1 MARFLAALRSVN
13 VEPLCFVWALGYSM
27 MDVTRQ
33 DLLYQVISSVERKG
47 TQARNYPVI
56 QTACMNNYGVAGSNC
71 SELVKA
77 NTSMKHDIERTTTY
91 YLQACTL
98 VESIL
103 PSIFCLFVGPWTDE
117 HGRKWPIVSN
127 YQTNHCLNWILST
140 NLKHPR
146 LQDVLV
152 LLSLHP
158 IILSSPFYLA
168 QNFGTS

>member
-1 MARFLAALRSVN
+1 
-13 VEPLCFVWALGYSM
+13 
-27 MDVTRQ
+27 
-33 DLLYQVISSVERKG
+33 
-47 TQARNYPVI
+47 
-56 QTACMNNYGVAGSNC
+56 MNNYGVAGSNC

-127 YQTNHCLNWILST
+127 NLTNHCLIVSYQQTLNTLGCRMSWYYSHCILLSCPHLFT
-140 NLKHPR
+140 SHR
-146 LQDVLV
+146 ILV
-152 LLSLHP
+152 LHDRLDLQCDKWRLPHFWC
-158 IILSSPFYLA
+158 LYFYLRRS
-168 QNFGTS
+168 QQVYG